1 MRNHGRV
8 VNPVNEDQG
17 ERPNPPAT
25 ERAEEL
31 VDRMGE
37 GIGYF
42 ASLTGLRLLKVA
54 ALARE
59 EAEDMW
65 AEAQSL
71 RRAQSMRRQRQE
83 AESGHA
89 AETIQ
94 ATDVARRTAEE
105 LNVDLREVRGTG
117 VNGLITAGDVK
128 SKKKE
133 STG

>member
-1 MRNHGRV
+1 
-8 VNPVNEDQG
+8 VNEDQG

-37 GIGYF
+37 SVGRF
-42 ASLTGLRLLKVA
+42 ASFAGLRLLKVA

-71 RRAQSMRRQRQE
+71 RRSQGTRLRRQE
-83 AESGHA
+83 AESGPVA
-89 AETIQ
+89 GPIR
-94 ATDVARRTAEE
+94 ATDVARRMAEE

-117 VNGLITAGDVK
+117 VNSLITAGDVK
-128 SKKKE
+128 RKKKE
-133 STG
+133 STGPE